1 MTDDENKAKG
11 LSKVLLPEAAEG
23 NQLRSVPPT
32 RATSYKEAS
41 RNAFSLT
48 HLPSL
53 FKDGLK
59 RLPLAILSKELYV
72 LSCLWS
78 HELVTSIELPQPLSL
93 IFSVVARAG
102 MWRKPPTA
110 MEWKLMSQ
118 WAEPSKP
125 QEKVLPLVPSIRLPK
140 HVQNSNC
147 QILTEEIPK
156 PSLRGEH
163 KKMLETGKHFAP
175 SWIRH
180 VH

>member
-1 MTDDENKAKG
+1 MRTRPRDF
-11 LSKVLLPEAAEG
+11 SKVLPPEAAEG
-23 NQLRSVPPT
+23 NQLRSVPSA

-41 RNAFSLT
+41 RNTVSLT

-93 IFSVVARAG
+93 IFSVVAQAG

-110 MEWKLMSQ
+110 MEWKLVSQ

-140 HVQNSNC
+140 QVQNSNRL
-147 QILTEEIPK
+147 ILTEEIPK
-156 PSLRGEH
+156 PSLRGED
-163 KKMLETGKHFAP
+163 KKMLETGKRFAS

-180 VH
+180 LR